1 MIKKIIQKTFL
12 VIVQH
17 ISTLLCTGTGW
28 KAGEALPGVAHT
40 TLHYTTNSSA
50 TEYHS
55 TDTIHTLVSTE
66 DRTSHHM
73 TYLNA
78 VKISYP

>member
-1 MIKKIIQKTFL
+1 MIKKTVL
-12 VIVQH
+12 VIVHH
-17 ISTLLCTGTGW
+17 ISTLLFTGTGW
-28 KAGEALPGVAHT
+28 KAGEALPGAAHT

-55 TDTIHTLVSTE
+55 TDTIHTLVFTE